1 MSTPITEN
9 AKIAIATALIT
20 AITTVVVAFMGV
32 VPQLRSGDQKEIEN
46 LQKTIAEMKSMV
58 EGLKTSR
65 EDLQSISGIV
75 RNGDNTPKNDA
86 VLYAVKADAAASL
99 DDSGKFVFQNMARSP
114 YWIVMA
120 DQNRKVR
127 RLLIRPDDSPAM
139 GTMEGL
145 TMVYKFA
152 KE

>member
-1 MSTPITEN
+1 MSIPGTDN
-9 AKIAIATALIT
+9 AKIAIASALIT
-20 AITTVVVAFMGV
+20 AITTILVAFIGV
-32 VPQLRSGDQKEIEN
+32 VPQIRRDDRKEIDN
-46 LQKTIAEMKSMV
+46 LQKTIGEMKTLI

-65 EDLQSISGIV
+65 EELQSISGMV

-120 DQNRKVR
+120 DQNKKVR
-127 RLLIRPDDSPAM
+127 RLLIRPDDFPSM